1 MGGRSPILVGLV
13 LVMVLGC
20 AIYFRL
26 WTIDYTISSDETEI
40 LRFVSIFSL
49 FFNSRAILF
58 FSKRKSPFWS
68 VWLMRKSFRRIKENR
83 EVHSSYAIW
92 FSWAESI
99 FRNPGQIKCRFD
111 SLFFFFFWRDGT
123 LLIKYWSWFSI
134 FYFILFYNK
143 WDLWEKKWL
152 CFSSFWFR
160 FLEMGDLLIQVF
172 NAVSYSFWFFEES
185 YESL

>member
-58 FSKRKSPFWS
+58 LSKRKSPFWS
-68 VWLMRKSFRRIKENR
+68 VWLMRKSFRRIKENK

-111 SLFFFFFWRDGT
+111 SLFFFFDEMG
-123 LLIKYWSWFSI
+123 LYWLSTGHDFQYNI
-134 FYFILFYNK
+134 LFILQQV
-143 WDLWEKKWL
+143 
-152 CFSSFWFR
+152 R
-160 FLEMGDLLIQVF
+160 FMRKEMIVFFQFLIQVF
-172 NAVSYSFWFFEES
+172 RNGRFIDSGF
-185 YESL
+185 